1 MSVSSISSLK
11 EARANLGDYRME
23 KSLLQDRSSAA
34 DLELKLMTMMHD
46 MTRQRTA
53 MMQEMSQSITNNLT
67 RRLSQTNRALSSIA
81 ERHIESDMI
90 FSVLAK
96 SHFELTERFSRGD
109 GSLSDLESFGITIPD
124 DSDSNPDIAQLKV
137 AAVLPLRSPLTSNLT
152 LNLTSTTVDSAPF

>member
-1 MSVSSISSLK
+1 MSVSSISSLE

-67 RRLSQTNRALSSIA
+67 RQLSQTTRALSSIA
-81 ERHIESDMI
+81 ERPIESDMI
-90 FSVLAK
+90 FLC
-96 SHFELTERFSRGD
+96 
-109 GSLSDLESFGITIPD
+109 
-124 DSDSNPDIAQLKV
+124 
-137 AAVLPLRSPLTSNLT
+137 
-152 LNLTSTTVDSAPF
+152 

>member
-1 MSVSSISSLK
+1 MSVSSISSLE

-46 MTRQRTA
+46 MT
-53 MMQEMSQSITNNLT
+53 QSITNNLT

-109 GSLSDLESFGITIPD
+109 GSL
-124 DSDSNPDIAQLKV
+124 
-137 AAVLPLRSPLTSNLT
+137 
-152 LNLTSTTVDSAPF
+152 